1 MTSPQSE
8 TTTHPVAPVATMSTG
23 STDIT
28 NTDNTPMNNLTAVED
43 TAEPTNSDLRQ
54 DRSATPMNSATNAG
68 ETFEGIRSRKQSLAV
83 QEQFNLVKQL
93 SNSPSFGAPL
103 DHIPTTQVGG
113 AGSNA
118 ATANTTLPLEALSNE
133 LNNQNV
139 PFNLA
144 DIPVDVPVDGMA
156 GVEMGITPS
165 LGAATNGD
173 LNVNMAANIDAAIRA
188 DVELHMKAEM
198 EQQYWPQLQPEEPK
212 VTELNGFAKLVF
224 DDSAFYMTTLSVILG
239 RDQESMRNLQ
249 RFEDEK
255 RKMEAADASA
265 FDTDNAQT
273 PNRKRTSHSRPR
285 HKMTCINASAG
296 ILDPWVECPSDGEPS
311 SKRRKSKKAK
321 STNASSRSASRRN
334 SLVPPAPFAV
344 NSYIDPSAGV
354 QAVNPASQKPSPNHC
369 PRISIHPPF
378 ATGLQ
383 GFKAISREHA
393 RIYYDNR
400 EECFKVRVLGRN
412 GLFVDDKFYDW
423 KQEASLSN
431 GSRLQIGFVYI
442 RFLLPNVILEDS
454 QDQFEENYDEDA
466 VTRTYSESIRYSEG
480 GKEMSLD
487 FDEIRPRNPSSSP
500 SSNGIDSDEGLDEDP
515 DDEPNV
521 RNNKGIAGED
531 DDGEDAEGEEVDESL
546 SEEEIDDD
554 DNVGVSPTDT
564 SPKLA
569 KKRGPG
575 RPPKNGIMSKR
586 EQQLAKK
593 KALEQK
599 EAPQRATSTQPAP
612 GTKNKVGRPRKHP
625 LPDTPPEP
633 RQKRKYTKRQPK
645 EPKPVEEPKDTEN
658 TGDPDEDKFHPDG
671 SLVVTKKTGNKPSY
685 TLKEIPWRSEE
696 ECTPEQLAKPPKNY
710 VQIVWEILTEEG
722 IDLCLPQIY
731 NEMEVRYPYFTFCK
745 SKGWQSSVR
754 HNLGQHSC
762 FERRNR
768 AGKGWAWSLKEGESY
783 QKEKKRKPSSPAP
796 APAQANRPIF
806 GNPLVLPQGV
816 EPPPGYMIDYR
827 GYQQPPVHP
836 QYLPPG
842 QQQQQQPYMGAS
854 YHPGPYPP
862 PPHQGYPPPMNGAL
876 PQAGG
881 PPPFIPP
888 IPPQLAPSA
897 PTSYSSPYA
906 PKPNPSGA
914 PPQNT
919 QQQQLTPQQQPQRPP
934 SQPQQLHQS
943 PQANMPQMSAPPQS
957 SDHPPPGPPP
967 AQPQVPNQ
975 TPPAPPT
982 ANDQRRK
989 TALHLINVFRTTL
1002 INTLKKTHADSEELV
1017 DSAMSRVFN
1026 GTDKAPDIDER
1037 QVGIIRGF
1045 RNMIETKTDLFP
1057 NGAGEFR
1064 PQQARP
1070 TSSANQGRT
1079 QDGLN
1084 NTTSLQQQARI
1095 ASTGQETSA
1104 HMNTKNLMRPSLS
1117 GPSSS
1122 SGQNRV
1128 HGSLVPRPPLMMP
1141 GMGGVKR
1148 SNSGSGSA
1156 GQQVNGSAN
1165 ANTNGNT
1172 NAVSNAAANAG
1183 ADPKPMIGNGNVLD
1197 ANGNSE
1203 ADTATSQ
1210 QQQQQHSPQ
1219 QPVASDGAGAVNEHE
1234 STNVRMESLPREDVN
1249 TTAADATP
1257 TPTPSAPEPMSD
1269 FKRSFNHAAPAQL
1282 ST

>member
-1 MTSPQSE
+1 MTSPQNE
-8 TTTHPVAPVATMSTG
+8 TTTHPVAPVATMST
-23 STDIT
+23 SPTEIT
-28 NTDNTPMNNLTAVED
+28 NPDNTPMGNLTAVED
-43 TAEPTNSDLRQ
+43 TAASTNSDLRQ
-54 DRSATPMNSATNAG
+54 DGSAPPMNNATNAG
-68 ETFEGIRSRKQSLAV
+68 EPFEGIRSRKQSLAV
-83 QEQFNLVKQL
+83 QEQINLVKQL

-103 DHIPTTQVGG
+103 DHIPTTLGSEVGG
-113 AGSNA
+113 AGSNP

-156 GVEMGITPS
+156 GIEMGVKD
-165 LGAATNGD
+165 LG
-173 LNVNMAANIDAAIRA
+173 
-188 DVELHMKAEM
+188 ELHMNGEM
-198 EQQYWPQLQPEEPK
+198 EQQYWPALQPEEPK
-212 VTELNGFAKLVF
+212 LTELNGFAKLVF

-239 RDQESMRNLQ
+239 RDQDSLRNLQ
-249 RFEDEK
+249 RFEEDNKNIEGG
-255 RKMEAADASA
+255 DASA
-265 FDTDNAQT
+265 FETDNAQT
-273 PNRKRTSHSRPR
+273 PNRKRSHSRAR
-285 HKMTCINASAG
+285 HKLTCINSSAG
-296 ILDPWVECPSDGEPS
+296 ILDPWLECISDGEPS
-311 SKRRKSKKAK
+311 SKRRKAKKAK

-354 QAVNPASQKPSPNHC
+354 QAVNPASQKPAPNHC
-369 PRISIHPPF
+369 PRIAIHPPY
-378 ATGLQ
+378 ATGIA

-393 RIYYDNR
+393 RIFYDNK

-431 GSRLQIGFVYI
+431 GSRLQIGYVYI

-454 QDQFEENYDEDA
+454 QDHFEENYDEDA
-466 VTRTYSESIRYSEG
+466 ATRTYSESIRYSEG

-487 FDEIRPRNPSSSP
+487 FDEMRHRNPSSSP
-500 SSNGIDSDEGLDEDP
+500 SSIENGVDSDDDLDEDR
-515 DDEPNV
+515 DDEPHVGNDEEA
-521 RNNKGIAGED
+521 IAEDD

-546 SEEEIDDD
+546 SEEEINDD

-564 SPKLA
+564 SPQLA

-593 KALEQK
+593 KALQE
-599 EAPQRATSTQPAP
+599 ETETPQRATSAQPATA
-612 GTKNKVGRPRKHP
+612 TKNKVGRPRKHP
-625 LPDTPPEP
+625 LPETPPEP

-645 EPKPVEEPKDTEN
+645 ETKAAAKESKDAEANEDAEEDT
-658 TGDPDEDKFHPDG
+658 FHLDG
-671 SLVVTKKTGNKPSY
+671 SLDETKKGGSKPTY
-685 TLKEIPWRSEE
+685 VLKEIPWRREE
-696 ECTPEQLAKPPKNY
+696 DCTPEQLAKPPKNY

-722 IDLCLPQIY
+722 VDLCLPQIY
-731 NEMEVRYPYFTFCK
+731 NEMEYRYPYFTFCK

-762 FERRNR
+762 FERKNR

-783 QKEKKRKPSSPAP
+783 QKEKKRKPSSPAQ
-796 APAQANRPIF
+796 APAHVNRPIY
-806 GNPLVLPQGV
+806 GASQQMMLPQGIQ
-816 EPPPGYMIDYR
+816 PPPGYMIDYSAF
-827 GYQQPPVHP
+827 QPQMQP

-842 QQQQQQPYMGAS
+842 QQQQQRPYMGQQYQS
-854 YHPGPYPP
+854 GPYPP
-862 PPHQGYPPPMNGAL
+862 PPHQGYHPPMNGA
-876 PQAGG
+876 PPPGG
-881 PPPFIPP
+881 PPPPFISP

-914 PPQNT
+914 PPQNP
-919 QQQQLTPQQQPQRPP
+919 QQQQPSPQQHQPQGPP
-934 SQPQQLHQS
+934 SQPHQPHQS
-943 PQANMPQMSAPPQS
+943 PQAHMPQAHMPQMTAPPQS

-967 AQPQVPNQ
+967 PPQIPTQ

-982 ANDQRRK
+982 PNDQRRK
-989 TALHLINVFRTTL
+989 TALHLINAFRTTL
-1002 INTLKKTHADSEELV
+1002 VNTLKKTHADSEELV

-1064 PQQARP
+1064 PQQGRP
-1070 TSSANQGRT
+1070 PSANQGRT
-1079 QDGLN
+1079 QDALN
-1084 NTTSLQQQARI
+1084 ATPQQPRMTP
-1095 ASTGQETSA
+1095 TGQENPA
-1104 HMNTKNLMRPSLS
+1104 NMNRMRPSLS

-1122 SGQNRV
+1122 GQNRM
-1128 HGSLVPRPPLMMP
+1128 HAPSVPRPPLMMP
-1141 GMGGVKR
+1141 GVGGVKR
-1148 SNSGSGSA
+1148 SNSLSGG
-1156 GQQVNGSAN
+1156 GQQMNGVAGTNAN
-1165 ANTNGNT
+1165 ANGNGTGNA
-1172 NAVSNAAANAG
+1172 NAVTSPAG
-1183 ADPKPMIGNGNVLD
+1183 AGAGAKPLVGNSSALE

-1203 ADTATSQ
+1203 AGITTSQ
-1210 QQQQQHSPQ
+1210 QQSPQ
-1219 QPVASDGAGAVNEHE
+1219 QPVVGAAGGAVNEHGSASPNAKTE
-1234 STNVRMESLPREDVN
+1234 ALLREDGGA
-1249 TTAADATP
+1249 TEGAATPAATATATAAAT
-1257 TPTPSAPEPMSD
+1257 EPMAD
-1269 FKRSFNHAAPAQL
+1269 FKRSFNHAQTRV